1 MSGHAIPTIAE
12 LTPAWF
18 TDLLR
23 GSGDLAE
30 GAVVGVET
38 ETIGEGASM
47 MSTLARARL
56 TYDSDRD
63 APDALIVKVAT
74 SDDHR
79 LFIAVSTKFYEREVR
94 FYRELAADVPVA
106 VPRCLFA
113 EIDPATSQFLLVLED
128 VGHLRQVDQL
138 EGCEWDDAVIAV
150 QALADFHV
158 PNWGKDL
165 SHLEDTFLPMNGDLN
180 QFVIPMLFGDAWP
193 KVRDKFADLMTPAV
207 VDLGDHYLETI
218 PAMLDLMQGPNTLAH
233 LDFRIDNLFFG
244 PDGLTLVDFQLSA
257 TTNGVVDVAYF
268 VSQSLQSDL
277 AAERGLE
284 LLDVYLDRLAV
295 NGVRFDR
302 DEARLKY
309 RNGLV
314 FSFVFPVNMLA
325 GDDTLPERGKALART
340 ILQRSVAAIE
350 EARAFEL
357 FTIGREGPLTKESP

>member
-1 MSGHAIPTIAE
+1 MSGHAIPAIADLSAE
-12 LTPAWF
+12 WF
-18 TDLLR
+18 TDLLH
-23 GSGDLAE
+23 GSGDLPTE
-30 GAVVGVET
+30 GAVVGVDMR
-38 ETIGEGASM
+38 TIGEGASM
-47 MSTLARARL
+47 MSTLARAHL
-56 TYDSDRD
+56 TYDSARV
-63 APDALIVKVAT
+63 APDSLIVKVAT
-74 SDDHR
+74 TDEHR

-113 EIDPATSQFLLVLED
+113 DIDPATSQFLLVMED

-138 EGCEWDDAVIAV
+138 DGCDWDDAVVAV
-150 QALADFHV
+150 QALADFHA

-165 SHLEDTFLPMNGDLN
+165 SHVEDTFLPMNGELN

-193 KVRDKFADLMTPAV
+193 KMRDKFSHMMTPGV
-207 VDLGDHYLETI
+207 LELGDRYLEAI

-233 LDFRIDNLFFG
+233 LDFRIDNVFFG
-244 PDGLTLVDFQLSA
+244 PGGLTLLDFQLA
-257 TTNGVVDVAYF
+257 AVTNGVVDVAYF

-284 LLDVYLDRLAV
+284 LLDVYLDRLDT
-295 NGVRFDR
+295 NGVHFDR
-302 DEARLKY
+302 GEARRKY
-309 RNGLV
+309 QNGLV

-350 EARAFEL
+350 QARAFDL
-357 FTIGREGPLTKESP
+357 FA